1 MCGRFVTLSREEV
14 AEVLM
19 ALEQG
24 EPLRIL
30 EERDGRAQAFPG
42 SDIAAIGLPNGL
54 ADELMGET
62 ANGMAGTSFARR
74 NELAAVPTNSE
85 NVADLRDQLSIGTF
99 RWGFTP
105 SWSNKTIFNT
115 RIESALSGSGM
126 WANIIRDGRCIVP
139 AASFF
144 EPHAT
149 ETVRSPRTGR
159 QVKRSYEFAQ
169 PDGSPL
175 LLAGLCNDG
184 CCSIVTTEPNRWVSP
199 IHSRMPLALRFEE
212 VLPWLAGDQET
223 LSALADRCSYELHV
237 APESISAA
245 GNENDAEP
253 PAQLSLF

>member
-19 ALEQG
+19 ALERG

-30 EERDGRAQAFPG
+30 EERDTRAQAFPG

-54 ADELMGET
+54 AGRLADGMD
-62 ANGMAGTSFARR
+62 NGNG
-74 NELAAVPTNSE
+74 P
-85 NVADLRDQLSIGTF
+85 RDQLSIGTF

-223 LSALADRCSYELHV
+223 LSALADRRSYELRV
-237 APESISAA
+237 SPETIRTESE
-245 GNENDAEP
+245 GGTEP
-253 PAQLSLF
+253 PDQLSLF

>member
-1 MCGRFVTLSREEV
+1 
-14 AEVLM
+14 M

-30 EERDGRAQAFPG
+30 EERDTRAQAFPG
-42 SDIAAIGLPNGL
+42 SDIAAIGLSNGL
-54 ADELMGET
+54 AGGFADGMD
-62 ANGMAGTSFARR
+62 NGNG
-74 NELAAVPTNSE
+74 P
-85 NVADLRDQLSIGTF
+85 RDQLCIGTF

-105 SWSNKTIFNT
+105 NWSNKTIFNT

-199 IHSRMPLALRFEE
+199 IHARMPLALRFEE
-212 VLPWLAGDQET
+212 VLPWIAGDQEA
-223 LSALADRCSYELHV
+223 LSALADRRSFELRV
-237 APESISAA
+237 SPESIHTENE
-245 GNENDAEP
+245 GNTEP
-253 PAQLSLF
+253 PDQLSLF